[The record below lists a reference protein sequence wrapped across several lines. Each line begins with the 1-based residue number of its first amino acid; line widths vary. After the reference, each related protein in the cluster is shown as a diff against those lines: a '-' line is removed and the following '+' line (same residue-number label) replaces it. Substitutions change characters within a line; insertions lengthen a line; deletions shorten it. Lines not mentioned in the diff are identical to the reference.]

1 MAELIMFD
9 TLRNVT
15 RLTKI
20 AYVLARHKA
29 LFPLEMLGLSPLLMV
44 IVRLIPGSSKGRD
57 GERLAAAL
65 EELGPTFIKLGQ
77 ALSTRADLMGE
88 AVAGDLARLQ
98 DKVPPFPYARVE
110 QIIQQEFDAPLALL
124 FESIEEEAIAAA
136 SIAQVH
142 QAVTVEGQKVAVK
155 ILRPGIEK
163 AFARD
168 IKLFYWLAHLVER
181 NMPSL
186 KRLKPVEVIHTFVQT
201 VKLEMDFRFEAAAA
215 SELKENC
222 AGDQGF
228 YVPEIDWQRT
238 SKRVLTLE
246 WVEGIP
252 ILDREALIAAG
263 HDPKKIAERLAV
275 SFFNQ
280 AYRDGFFH
288 ADMHP
293 GNLFV
298 NNKGDIVAVDFGI
311 MGRLDRQTRLYVAEI
326 LRGFLMRDYHYV
338 AQVHFDAGYVPK
350 HHSVALFAQAC
361 RSIGEPIV
369 GLPVN
374 KISIARLLM
383 QLFKITEDF
392 DMETQ
397 PQLLLLQKTMM
408 LVEGV
413 GYGLDP
419 EVNMW
424 KLAEPWIEEWGIRN
438 LGPEAKLRDMARGVG
453 ALLME
458 LPRVIEHVLR
468 NLR

>member
-1 MAELIMFD
+1 MVD
-9 TLRNVT
+9 TLRN
-15 RLTKI
+15 LSWLIKI
-20 AYVLARHKA
+20 AYVLARHRA
-29 LFPLEMLGLSPLLMV
+29 LFLLEVVGMPSVLTFF
-44 IVRLIPGSSKGRD
+44 IRLFPSKGQGRD
-57 GERLAAAL
+57 GQRLAAAL

-77 ALSTRADLMGE
+77 ALSTRSDLIGE
-88 AVAGDLARLQ
+88 DVASDLSRLQ
-98 DKVPPFPYARVE
+98 DRVPPVHYVKAR
-110 QIIQQEFDAPLALL
+110 QI
-124 FESIEEEAIAAA
+124 IEEEFGVPVESLFHMIEEQAIAAA

-142 QAVTVEGQKVAVK
+142 KAMTTEGRNVAVK
-155 ILRPGIEK
+155 LLRPGIEK

-168 IKLFYWLAHLVER
+168 LKLFFWLAGLVER
-181 NMPSL
+181 VQYF
-186 KRLKPVEVIHTFVQT
+186 KRLKPVEVIQTFAQT
-201 VKLEMDFRFEAAAA
+201 VKMEMDFRFEAAAA

-222 AGDQGF
+222 ADDPGF

-238 SKRVLTLE
+238 TKRVLTLE

-252 ILDREALIAAG
+252 ILDKEALVSAG
-263 HDPKKIAERLAV
+263 HNPQKIAERLAV

-293 GNLFV
+293 GNLFI
-298 NNKGDIVAVDFGI
+298 NDKGEIVVVDFGI
-311 MGRLDRQTRLYVAEI
+311 MGRLDKQTRLYVAEI
-326 LRGFLMRDYHYV
+326 LRGFLTRDYMHV
-338 AQVHFDAGYVPK
+338 AQVHFAAGYVPS
-350 HHSVALFAQAC
+350 HHSVAAFSQAC
-361 RSIGEPIV
+361 RSIGEPII

-413 GYGLDP
+413 GCSLDP
-419 EVNMW
+419 DVNMW

-438 LGPEAKLRDMARGVG
+438 LGPEAKVRDTVKGMMALFSDFPKMIEQLLA
-453 ALLME
+453 ALK
-458 LPRVIEHVLR
+458 VQGH
-468 NLR
+468 

>member
-1 MAELIMFD
+1 MRSTFSNLS
-9 TLRNVT
+9 
-15 RLTKI
+15 RLSKI
-20 AYVLARHKA
+20 AYVLARHNA
-29 LFPLEMLGLSPLLMV
+29 LFPLEMLGIAPFLTFMV
-44 IVRLIPGSSKGRD
+44 KCVPGKTKGRD
-57 GERLAAAL
+57 GERLASAL
-65 EELGPTFIKLGQ
+65 EALGPTFIKLGQ

-88 AVAGDLARLQ
+88 DVASDLARLQ
-98 DKVPPFPYARVE
+98 DRLPPFPFEVARRILE
-110 QIIQQEFDAPLALL
+110 EEFHAPPESL
-124 FESIEEEAIAAA
+124 FSHIEKEAIAAA

-142 QAVTVEGQKVAVK
+142 QAVTTEGKKVAVK
-155 ILRPGIEK
+155 FLRPGIAE

-168 IKLFYWLAHLVER
+168 LQLFFWLARLIER
-181 NMPSL
+181 NMPSF
-186 KRLKPVEVIHTFVQT
+186 KRLKPVEVIETFAQT
-201 VKLEMDFRFEAAAA
+201 VKMEMDFRFEAAAA

-222 AGDQGF
+222 TNDEGF

-252 ILDREALIAAG
+252 ILDREALLAAG
-263 HDPKKIAERLAV
+263 HNLQAIAKQLAV

-298 NNKGDIVAVDFGI
+298 SEKGDIVVVDFGI
-311 MGRLDRQTRLYVAEI
+311 MGRLDKQTRLYVAEI

-338 AQVHFDAGYVPK
+338 ARVHFAAGYVPS
-350 HHSVALFAQAC
+350 HHSVDNFAQAC
-361 RSIGEPIV
+361 RSIGEPII

-413 GYGLDP
+413 GCTLDP

-438 LGPEAKLRDMARGVG
+438 LGPEAKLRDGIKGIVS
-453 ALLME
+453 LLAQ
-458 LPRVIEHVLR
+458 LPRVLEQLVESIKVR
-468 NLR
+468 T